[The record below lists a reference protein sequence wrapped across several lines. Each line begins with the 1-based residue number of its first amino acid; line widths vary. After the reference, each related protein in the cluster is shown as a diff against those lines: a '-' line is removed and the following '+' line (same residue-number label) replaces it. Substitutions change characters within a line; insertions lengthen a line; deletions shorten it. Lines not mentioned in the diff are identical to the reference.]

1 MTDKEEIS
9 TILHKTDLLLN
20 DVIHLTRDLFKGD
33 NFKNNVKYLF
43 NKTFRINDSQN
54 ILLNNKFLN
63 PTLKNEVK
71 NEPKNQQ
78 KLSKKKFKNTKKNI
92 FNKKNKTKI
101 NRKNK
106 I

>member
-1 MTDKEEIS
+1 MTEKQEIS

-20 DVIHLTRDLFKGD
+20 DVIDLTRDLFKGD

-63 PTLKNEVK
+63 PKVK
-71 NEPKNQQ
+71 NEEKNEQ

-92 FNKKNKTKI
+92 LNKKNKTKI

>member
-1 MTDKEEIS
+1 MTEKQEIS

-54 ILLNNKFLN
+54 IILNSNLFKQDI
-63 PTLKNEVK
+63 KI
-71 NEPKNQQ
+71 NQQ
-78 KLSKKKFKNTKKNI
+78 GGKKRRFNNTKKYVKSKYI
-92 FNKKNKTKI
+92 NKSKPTKNKTK
-101 NRKNK
+101 NK
-106 I
+106 K

>member
-1 MTDKEEIS
+1 MTEKEEFS

-20 DVIHLTRDLFKGD
+20 DVIHLTRNLFKGD

-71 NEPKNQQ
+71 NKQ
-78 KLSKKKFKNTKKNI
+78 KLNIKKFKNTKKNI
-92 FNKKNKTKI
+92 LNKKNKTKI
-101 NRKNK
+101 NKNK

>member
-1 MTDKEEIS
+1 MTEKEEFS

-54 ILLNNKFLN
+54 ILLNNNFLN
-63 PTLKNEVK
+63 PKLKNEVK
-71 NEPKNQQ
+71 NKQ
-78 KLSKKKFKNTKKNI
+78 KLNIKKFKNTKKNI
-92 FNKKNKTKI
+92 LNKKNKTKI
-101 NRKNK
+101 NKNK